1 MDPGRNP
8 AWKNPEIPCKS
19 GIFQA
24 LFSFSKSPL
33 SGIIKESN
41 PRRETTASS
50 AKDIQ
55 LRELKDT
62 VSQLKTMIAEQTE
75 LIKALRLII
84 DEKTSHEKA
93 LQEQVDYLTKKL
105 FGPSSERRSD
115 DIPGQ
120 QNLFDEAEV
129 EQDPSLLE
137 GGTVIREHTR
147 KKKAAHEELFKG
159 LKVEKVVVPLP
170 EEDQICPVCGTQMVL
185 IGEEYVRRELEF
197 IPATCKVIEYY
208 SQSYGCPSCKEGP
221 GDTEKPVIVKSQVPP
236 ALLGKGPAS
245 ASAAAW
251 TMYQKY
257 ANGLPLYRQ
266 EKDWKQYGV
275 QISRTTLANWIIYC
289 SKNYFQPMYDYFHR
303 ELLKRSFAMADET
316 RVQVLKEEGR
326 RAQTQSFMWLFRS
339 GEDGLAEIILYG
351 YSPTR
356 SCSHAKEFLEGYS
369 GYLETDGYQ
378 GYNSLPG
385 IRRCSCWAHI
395 RRYFIDAVPKGKQ
408 YDYSQPAVQG
418 VQYCNR
424 LFAMEDS
431 INKKYPGNYE
441 KRKQLR
447 LEKEK
452 PVLEAFWSWLDQQK
466 PVRNTRLDKAVNY
479 VLNRRDIAETYLEDG
494 RCSFT
499 NNLSENAIRPFAV
512 GRKNWLFS
520 SSVDGAN
527 ASAVVYTMVEMAK
540 AHGLNIYGYLKFLLE
555 NRPSKNMTDE
565 QLAEL
570 APWSEKLQSIKNRM

>member
-1 MDPGRNP
+1 M
-8 AWKNPEIPCKS
+8 
-19 GIFQA
+19 
-24 LFSFSKSPL
+24 
-33 SGIIKESN
+33 
-41 PRRETTASS
+41 ASS

-62 VSQLKTMIAEQTE
+62 ITQLKTMISEQTE
-75 LIKALRLII
+75 LIRALRLVI

-105 FGPSSERRSD
+105 FGSSSERRTH

-120 QNLFDEAEV
+120 QQLFDEAEV
-129 EQDPSLLE
+129 EQDLSLLE
-137 GGTVIREHTR
+137 EETVIREHTR
-147 KKKAAHEELFKG
+147 KKKATHEDLFKG
-159 LKVEKVVVPLP
+159 LKVEKVVIPLP
-170 EEDQICPVCGTQMVL
+170 EEDQACPVCGTQMVL
-185 IGEEYVRRELEF
+185 IGEAYVRRELEF

-208 SQSYGCPSCKEGP
+208 SQSYGCPCCKEGL
-221 GDTEKPVIVKSQVPP
+221 GDTETPVIVKSQVPQ
-236 ALLGKGPAS
+236 ALVGKGPAT
-245 ASAAAW
+245 ASTVAW

-266 EKDWKQYGV
+266 EKDWRQYGA

-289 SKNYFQPMYDYFHR
+289 SRNYFQPMYDYFHR

-316 RVQVLKEEGR
+316 RVQVLKEEDR

-339 GEDGLAEIILYG
+339 GEDGLSAIILYG

-356 SCSHAKEFLEGYS
+356 SGSHAKEFLEGYH

-378 GYNSLPG
+378 GYNSLPD
-385 IRRCSCWAHI
+385 IKRCSCWAHI

-424 LFAMEDS
+424 LFAIEDS
-431 INKKYPGNYE
+431 INQKYPGDYE

-452 PVLEAFWSWLDQQK
+452 PVLEAFWSWLEQQK
-466 PVRNTRLDKAVNY
+466 PVRNTRMDKAVNY
-479 VLNRRDIAETYLEDG
+479 VLNWRETTETYLEDG

-520 SSVDGAN
+520 DSVEGAN

-540 AHGLNIYGYLKFLLE
+540 AHDLNIYEYLKFILDH
-555 NRPSKNMTDE
+555 RPTKEMTDA

>member
-1 MDPGRNP
+1 M
-8 AWKNPEIPCKS
+8 
-19 GIFQA
+19 
-24 LFSFSKSPL
+24 
-33 SGIIKESN
+33 
-41 PRRETTASS
+41 ASS

-137 GGTVIREHTR
+137 GETVIREHTR

-208 SQSYGCPSCKEGP
+208 SQSHGCPSCKEGL

-245 ASAAAW
+245 AAAAAW

-303 ELLKRSFAMADET
+303 ELLKRSFVMADET

-356 SCSHAKEFLEGYS
+356 SGSHAKEFLEGYS

-395 RRYFIDAVPKGKQ
+395 RLYFIDAVPKGKQ

-540 AHGLNIYGYLKFLLE
+540 AHGMNIYGYLKFLLE
-555 NRPSKNMTDE
+555 NRPGKNMTDE

>member
-1 MDPGRNP
+1 M
-8 AWKNPEIPCKS
+8 
-19 GIFQA
+19 
-24 LFSFSKSPL
+24 
-33 SGIIKESN
+33 
-41 PRRETTASS
+41 ASS

-55 LRELKDT
+55 VRELKDNI
-62 VSQLKTMIAEQTE
+62 SQLKTMVAEQTE
-75 LIKALRLII
+75 LIRSLRLII
-84 DEKTSHEKA
+84 DEKSSHEKV

-105 FGPSSERRSD
+105 FGSSSERRSD

-120 QNLFDEAEV
+120 QNLFNEAEV
-129 EQDPSLLE
+129 EQDLSQLE
-137 GGTVIREHTR
+137 EETVIREHTR
-147 KKKAAHEELFKG
+147 KKKATYDELFKG
-159 LKVEKVVVPLP
+159 LPVEKVVIPLA

-185 IGEEYVRRELEF
+185 IGEEYIRRELEY
-197 IPATCKVIEYY
+197 IPAKCKVIEYY
-208 SQSYGCPSCKEGP
+208 TQSYGCPSCKEGL
-221 GDTEKPVIVKSQVPP
+221 GDTEKPVIRKSRAPE
-236 ALLGKGPAS
+236 ALVGKGFAS
-245 ASAAAW
+245 ASSVAW

-257 ANGLPLYRQ
+257 ANCLPLYRQ

-275 QISRTTLANWIIYC
+275 RITRTTLANWIIYC
-289 SKNYFQPMYDYFHR
+289 SEHYFQPLYDYFRR
-303 ELLKRSFAMADET
+303 ELLKRHFAMADET
-316 RVQVLKEEGR
+316 RIQVLHEEDR
-326 RAQTQSFMWLFRS
+326 KAQTQSFMWLFRS
-339 GEDGLAEIILYG
+339 GEDGLPAIILYG

-356 SCSHAKEFLEGYS
+356 GGSHAKEFLKGFH

-378 GYNSLPG
+378 GYNGLPD
-385 IRRCSCWAHI
+385 IKRCSCWAHI

-424 LFAMEDS
+424 LFAIEDS
-431 INKKYPGNYE
+431 INKKYPGDHE

-452 PVLEAFWSWLDQQK
+452 PILEAFWSWLDQQK
-466 PVRNTRLDKAVNY
+466 PVRNSRMDKAVNY
-479 VLNRRDIAETYLEDG
+479 VLNRRDTAETYLEDG

-540 AHGLNIYGYLKFLLE
+540 AHDLNIYEYLKYLLE
-555 NRPSKNMTDE
+555 HRPTKEMSDE
-565 QLAEL
+565 QLADL

>member
-1 MDPGRNP
+1 M
-8 AWKNPEIPCKS
+8 
-19 GIFQA
+19 
-24 LFSFSKSPL
+24 
-33 SGIIKESN
+33 
-41 PRRETTASS
+41 ASS

-62 VSQLKTMIAEQTE
+62 VSQLKTMIAEQKE

-137 GGTVIREHTR
+137 GETVIREHTR
-147 KKKAAHEELFKG
+147 KKKATHEELFKG

-170 EEDQICPVCGTQMVL
+170 EEDQICPVCGTQTVL

-208 SQSYGCPSCKEGP
+208 SQSYGCPSCKEGL

-245 ASAAAW
+245 AAAAAW

-303 ELLKRSFAMADET
+303 ELLKRSFVMADET

-356 SCSHAKEFLEGYS
+356 SGSHAKEFLEGYS

-378 GYNSLPG
+378 SYNSLSE

-540 AHGLNIYGYLKFLLE
+540 AHGMNIYGYLKFLLE
-555 NRPSKNMTDE
+555 NRPGKNMTDE

>member
-1 MDPGRNP
+1 
-8 AWKNPEIPCKS
+8 
-19 GIFQA
+19 
-24 LFSFSKSPL
+24 
-33 SGIIKESN
+33 
-41 PRRETTASS
+41 
-50 AKDIQ
+50 
-55 LRELKDT
+55 
-62 VSQLKTMIAEQTE
+62 MIAEQTE

-137 GGTVIREHTR
+137 GETVIREHTR

-303 ELLKRSFAMADET
+303 ELLKRIFAMADET

-326 RAQTQSFMWLFRS
+326 RAQTQSFM
-339 GEDGLAEIILYG
+339 
-351 YSPTR
+351 
-356 SCSHAKEFLEGYS
+356 
-369 GYLETDGYQ
+369 
-378 GYNSLPG
+378 
-385 IRRCSCWAHI
+385 
-395 RRYFIDAVPKGKQ
+395 
-408 YDYSQPAVQG
+408 
-418 VQYCNR
+418 
-424 LFAMEDS
+424 
-431 INKKYPGNYE
+431 
-441 KRKQLR
+441 
-447 LEKEK
+447 
-452 PVLEAFWSWLDQQK
+452 
-466 PVRNTRLDKAVNY
+466 
-479 VLNRRDIAETYLEDG
+479 
-494 RCSFT
+494 
-499 NNLSENAIRPFAV
+499 
-512 GRKNWLFS
+512 
-520 SSVDGAN
+520 
-527 ASAVVYTMVEMAK
+527 
-540 AHGLNIYGYLKFLLE
+540 
-555 NRPSKNMTDE
+555 
-565 QLAEL
+565 
-570 APWSEKLQSIKNRM
+570 